1 MACSGDNP
9 EKENRREEENQQE
22 EKVSWFAYHANLQPH
37 TESLQARVTQTSL
50 LSLFHDQAHSA
61 AMIHHSMDV
70 VKKAVEILNPG
81 QVPVIAMDQPLYV
94 LAKQIQWNWNTS
106 HGENQFVVMFGGT
119 PHRNGSS

>member
-9 EKENRREEENQQE
+9 EKENQREEENQQA

-37 TESLQARVTQTSL
+37 TESSQARVTQTSL
-50 LSLFHDQAHSA
+50 LPLLFHDQAHST

-81 QVPVIAMDQPLYV
+81 QVPVIAMNQPLYV
-94 LAKQIQWNWNTS
+94 LAKQIQWNWNTREMDS
-106 HGENQFVVMFGGT
+106 T
-119 PHRNGSS
+119 